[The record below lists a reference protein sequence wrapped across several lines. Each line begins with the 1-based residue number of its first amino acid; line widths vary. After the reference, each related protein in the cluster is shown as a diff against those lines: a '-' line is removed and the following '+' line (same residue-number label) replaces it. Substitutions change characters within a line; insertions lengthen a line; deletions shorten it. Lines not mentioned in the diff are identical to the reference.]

1 VPPTILNRGTTYAEE
16 GGEIMKRWVVIVSSI
31 VLVGVLAYVGIVLW
45 SARSKDLGPDDLDR
59 LGLDP
64 GKGRIS
70 GIVTDNEEYL
80 PEGTTPQTYE
90 GALILVNEA
99 VAAGTYK
106 LGEGQPERINYV
118 LGEMVTEVKSGEDGY
133 WQVDLEP
140 GKYFIRAFYGVSSYS
155 GDILVEVEGGN
166 VVHLSLELIHGV

>member
-1 VPPTILNRGTTYAEE
+1 
-16 GGEIMKRWVVIVSSI
+16 MKRWVVRVSAI
-31 VLVGVLAYVGIVLW
+31 ILVAVLACVGLVSCCQW
-45 SARSKDLGPDDLDR
+45 PRDLGTDDLDR

-64 GKGRIS
+64 GKGRVI

-90 GALILVNEA
+90 GALILVNEG

-118 LGEMVTEVKSGEDGY
+118 LGEKVAEVKSGKDGY
-133 WQVDLEP
+133 WQVDLEVTQET
-140 GKYFIRAFYGVSSYS
+140 Y
-155 GDILVEVEGGN
+155 
-166 VVHLSLELIHGV
+166 